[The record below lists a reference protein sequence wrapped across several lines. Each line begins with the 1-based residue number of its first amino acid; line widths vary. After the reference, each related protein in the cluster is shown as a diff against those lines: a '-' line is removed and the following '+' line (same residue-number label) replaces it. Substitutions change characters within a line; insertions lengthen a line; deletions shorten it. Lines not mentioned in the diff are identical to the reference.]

1 MTNWLPDL
9 QASDGPLYVRIA
21 DQIEQAIHAG
31 SLAAG
36 SKLPPQRNLA
46 YDIGVTIGTIS
57 RAYSMVRERGLVSG
71 EVGRGTYV
79 LGTMEEEEA
88 PAAVDP
94 VSARLSGTRAA
105 HAPPGK
111 LRFDTTAATDVGQS
125 AAITDILSGICRDM
139 PNEIASYTR
148 NFPAH
153 WMEAGRRWLRHGD
166 WQPGIDSIVPTLGAH
181 AAVIAAVS
189 VITTPGDRIVF
200 EHVTYSQVSRG
211 TALIGRQTA
220 LVESDEHGVIPED
233 FERVC
238 LQQHPK
244 LAFLMSS
251 AQNPTVAT
259 LPEERRRAIAAIARR
274 HNVFL
279 VEDNL
284 YGATTGGDVPLIA
297 EIAPDRTFLV
307 GGLSKSV
314 AAGVRGGWI
323 ACPPHLAQRVRIAH
337 KMVSGGLPFLL
348 AELASRLVLSGTAD
362 TIRTKVSEEV
372 SAREAEAR
380 AILAGLDFNSHPR
393 VPFLWL
399 KLPDPWLA
407 GTFRQAAFAE
417 DILIDDED
425 EFKAGRSEKTFY
437 RVRVG
442 FSSPESRA
450 EVAAGFRRLRNLLTH
465 GPTGYDSPA

>member
-21 DQIEQAIHAG
+21 DQIEQAINTGA
-31 SLAAG
+31 LAVG

-46 YDIGVTIGTIS
+46 YDVGVTIGTIS
-57 RAYSMVRERGLVSG
+57 RAYTMVRERGLVSG

-79 LGTMEEEEA
+79 LGSSNDDG
-88 PAAVDP
+88 PAALDP
-94 VSARLSGTRAA
+94 VSIRLVGTRAA

-111 LRFDTTAATDVGQS
+111 LRFDTTAATDVGQ
-125 AAITDILSGICRDM
+125 ATAITDILSAICTDN

-148 NFPAH
+148 SFPQH
-153 WMEAGRRWLRHGD
+153 WLEAGRQWLKRGG
-166 WQPGIDSIVPTLGAH
+166 WQPTIESIVPTLGAH

-189 VITTPGDRIVF
+189 VITSPGDRIVF

-211 TALIGRQTA
+211 TTLIGRQTA
-220 LVESDEHGVIPED
+220 LVESDEDGVIPED

-238 LQQHPK
+238 MQQHPK
-244 LAFLMSS
+244 LAFLMPT
-251 AQNPTVAT
+251 AQNPT
-259 LPEERRRAIAAIARR
+259 LSIMPEERRRAIAAIAKR

-279 VEDNL
+279 IEDNL
-284 YGATTGGDVPLIA
+284 YGGTMETGIPLLA
-297 EIAPDRTFLV
+297 EIAPERTFLV
-307 GGLSKSV
+307 GGLSKGV

-348 AELASRLVLSGTAD
+348 AELAARLVLSGMAEA
-362 TIRTKVSEEV
+362 IRASVSQEV
-372 SAREAEAR
+372 GLREAR
-380 AILAGLDFNSHPR
+380 ARDILAGLDFNSHPR

-399 KLPDPWLA
+399 KLPDPWLS

-437 RVRVG
+437 RVRIG
-442 FSSPESRA
+442 LSSPESR
-450 EVAAGFRRLRNLLTH
+450 EDVVTGLTKLRRLLAH

>member
-21 DQIEQAIHAG
+21 DQIEQAISTG
-31 SLAAG
+31 MLASG

-46 YDIGVTIGTIS
+46 YDIGVTIGTVS
-57 RAYSMVRERGLVSG
+57 RAYTMVRERGLVSG

-79 LGTMEEEEA
+79 LGSA
-88 PAAVDP
+88 QDNDPAAVDP
-94 VSARLSGTRAA
+94 VSAKLVGTRAA
-105 HAPPGK
+105 NAPPGK

-125 AAITDILSGICRDM
+125 GVVTDMLTDICREQ

-148 NFPAH
+148 NFPVQ
-153 WMEAGRRWLRHGD
+153 WLEAGRRWLKRDD
-166 WQPGIDSIVPTLGAH
+166 WQPAIESIVPTLGAH

-189 VITTPGDRIVF
+189 VITAPGDRIVF

-211 TALIGRQTA
+211 TALIGRQTV
-220 LVESDEHGVIPED
+220 LVESDAHGVIPED

-238 LQQHPK
+238 VQQHPK
-244 LAFLMSS
+244 LAFLMTSG
-251 AQNPTVAT
+251 QNPT
-259 LPEERRRAIAAIARR
+259 LSIMPEERRRAIAAIARR

-279 VEDNL
+279 IEDNL
-284 YGATTGGDVPLIA
+284 YGGTVDAGIPLLA

-337 KMVSGGLPFLL
+337 KMVSGGLPYLL
-348 AELASRLVLSGTAD
+348 AELGARLVLSGMAD
-362 TIRTKVSEEV
+362 AIRTKVSVEV
-372 SAREAEAR
+372 EAREAHAR
-380 AILAGLDFNSHPR
+380 EIFAGLDFNSHPR

-399 KLPDPWLA
+399 KLPDPWLS

-425 EFKAGRSEKTFY
+425 EFKAGRSERTFY
-437 RVRVG
+437 RVRIG
-442 FSSPESRA
+442 LSSPDSRA
-450 EVAAGFRRLRNLLTH
+450 DAVAGLQRLRRLIAH

>member
-21 DQIEQAIHAG
+21 DQIERAISTGA
-31 SLAAG
+31 LASG

-46 YDIGVTIGTIS
+46 YDIGVTIGTVS

-79 LGTMEEEEA
+79 LGTSEGDH
-88 PAAVDP
+88 PATIDR
-94 VSARLSGTRAA
+94 VSARLVGTRAA
-105 HAPPGK
+105 NAPPGK
-111 LRFDTTAATDVGQS
+111 LRFDTTAATDIGQS
-125 AAITDILSGICRDM
+125 AAVTEILAAICREQ

-148 NFPAH
+148 NFPRH
-153 WMEAGRRWLRHGD
+153 WLEAGRCWLASGD

-181 AAVIAAVS
+181 AAIIAAVS
-189 VITTPGDRIVF
+189 VITAPGDRIVF
-200 EHVTYSQVSRG
+200 EHVTYSQISRG
-211 TALIGRQTA
+211 TALLGRQTA
-220 LVESDEHGVIPED
+220 LVESDGDGVIPED

-238 LQQHPK
+238 VQQHPK
-244 LAFLMSS
+244 LAFLMSA
-251 AQNPTVAT
+251 AQNPTLVT
-259 LPEERRRAIAAIARR
+259 MPEERRRAIAAIAKR
-274 HNVFL
+274 HNVWL
-279 VEDNL
+279 IEDNL
-284 YGATTGGDVPLIA
+284 YGATLDNGIPLLA

-348 AELASRLVLSGTAD
+348 AELAARLVLSGTAD
-362 TIRTKVSEEV
+362 AIRDAVADEV
-372 SAREAEAR
+372 SAREAIAR
-380 AILAGLDFNSHPR
+380 DIFAGLDFASHPR

-399 KLPDPWLA
+399 KLPDPWLS

-425 EFKAGRSEKTFY
+425 EFKAGRSEKTFH
-437 RVRVG
+437 RVRIG
-442 FSSPESRA
+442 FSPPENRKDV
-450 EVAAGFRRLRNLLTH
+450 EAGLTKLRRLLVH

>member
-21 DQIEQAIHAG
+21 DQIEQAINTG
-31 SLAAG
+31 SLASG

-46 YDIGVTIGTIS
+46 YDIGVTIGTVS

-79 LGTMEEEEA
+79 LGTSEHN
-88 PAAVDP
+88 PSPAVDP
-94 VSARLSGTRAA
+94 VSARLAGTRAA
-105 HAPPGK
+105 NAPPGK
-111 LRFDTTAATDVGQS
+111 LRFDTTAATDIGQS
-125 AAITDILSGICRDM
+125 AAVTDILAAICREQ

-148 NFPAH
+148 NFPRH
-153 WMEAGRRWLRHGD
+153 WLEAGQRWLGSGS

-181 AAVIAAVS
+181 AGIIAAVS
-189 VITTPGDRIVF
+189 VITAPGDRIVF
-200 EHVTYSQVSRG
+200 EHLTYSQVSRG
-211 TALIGRQTA
+211 TALLGRQTA
-220 LVESDEHGVIPED
+220 LVESDAYGVIPDD

-238 LQQHPK
+238 VQQHPK
-244 LAFLMSS
+244 LAFLMSA
-251 AQNPTVAT
+251 AQNPTLAT
-259 LPEERRRAIAAIARR
+259 MPEDRRRAIAAIAKR
-274 HNVFL
+274 HNVWL
-279 VEDNL
+279 IEDNL
-284 YGATTGGDVPLIA
+284 YGATVDNGIPLLA

-348 AELASRLVLSGTAD
+348 AEVAARLVLSGTAD
-362 TIRTKVSEEV
+362 AIRSAVSDEV
-372 SAREAEAR
+372 QAREATAR
-380 AILAGLDFNSHPR
+380 EIFAGLDFASHPR

-399 KLPDPWLA
+399 KLPDPWLS

-425 EFKAGRSEKTFY
+425 EFKAGRSEKTFH
-437 RVRVG
+437 RVRIG
-442 FSSPESRA
+442 FSPPENREDVVSGLTRL
-450 EVAAGFRRLRNLLTH
+450 RRLLVH
-465 GPTGYDSPA
+465 GPTGYDSLA

>member
-21 DQIEQAIHAG
+21 DQIEAAINAG
-31 SLAAG
+31 ALASG

-46 YDIGVTIGTIS
+46 YDIGVTIGTVS

-79 LGTMEEEEA
+79 LGTPSDERE
-88 PAAVDP
+88 PATDP
-94 VSARLSGTRAA
+94 MSARLVGTRAA
-105 HAPPGK
+105 DAPPGK

-125 AAITDILSGICRDM
+125 AAITEILAAICREQ
-139 PNEIASYTR
+139 PNEISSYTR
-148 NFPAH
+148 NFPQH
-153 WMEAGRRWLRHGD
+153 WLEAGQRWLGRGD
-166 WQPGIDSIVPTLGAH
+166 WQPAVESVVPTLGAH

-189 VITTPGDRIVF
+189 VITSPGDRIVF

-211 TALIGRQTA
+211 TALLGRQTA

-244 LAFLMSS
+244 LAFLMTSG
-251 AQNPTVAT
+251 QNPTLAT

-274 HNVFL
+274 HNVWL
-279 VEDNL
+279 IEDNL
-284 YGATTGGDVPLIA
+284 YGAAMDSGIPLLA

-348 AELASRLVLSGTAD
+348 AELAARLVLSGMAETVRA
-362 TIRTKVSEEV
+362 KVMQEV
-372 SAREAEAR
+372 AVREAHARE
-380 AILAGLDFNSHPR
+380 IFAGLEFTSHPR

-399 KLPDPWLA
+399 KLPDPWLS

-425 EFKAGRSEKTFY
+425 EFKAGRSEKTFH
-437 RVRVG
+437 RVRIG
-442 FSSPESRA
+442 LSSPEKR
-450 EVAAGFRRLRNLLTH
+450 EDVIAGLTRLRRLLAH
-465 GPTGYDSPA
+465 GPTGYDSLA